1 MKTSRG
7 KYISLSNILMY
18 LFLVVI
24 VLLSVFPLY
33 WMLAATTNMT
43 VDIVK
48 GKIWLGTYFIE
59 NFKTLISQTSV
70 LRAFWNSMRNSV
82 IGTFSSLFICSM
94 AGYGFQ
100 IFRDKAK
107 DRVMSILLLSMMV
120 PFAAVMVP
128 LYRMF
133 AQVHLLNTTAAF
145 ILPSVSTAFL
155 IFFFRQSAHTFP
167 LELVQAAR
175 VDGLGEFSIYLRI
188 FFPVMAPTF
197 AAAAIVNFMGHWN
210 DYMWPL
216 VIQQPGWLSNKS
228 RFMRKTI
235 KYSYPGC
242 LWRPSG
248 RGTGFVQGRR
258 KAFPL
263 PCRRTGRCRRC
274 RCEPLSPL
282 LFRTG

>member
-7 KYISLSNILMY
+7 KYFSLSNILMY

-24 VLLSVFPLY
+24 VLLSIFPFY

-43 VDIVK
+43 VDIIK
-48 GKIWLGTYFIE
+48 GRIWFGTYFVE
-59 NFKTLISQTSV
+59 NFKTLINQTHI
-70 LRAFWNSMRNSV
+70 LRAFWNSMKNSI

-133 AQVHLLNTTAAF
+133 AQAHLLNTTAAF
-145 ILPSVSTAFL
+145 VLPSVSTAFL

-175 VDGLGEFSIYLRI
+175 VDGLGEFNIYLRI

-216 VIQQPGWLSNKS
+216 VIQQTQASQTLAILTANLMDPYDTDYGEL
-228 RFMRKTI
+228 MLAITI
-235 KYSYPGC
+235 YTVPMLIIFIRSE
-242 LWRPSG
+242 
-248 RGTGFVQGRR
+248 GFNTPPFR
-258 KAFPL
+258 AFL
-263 PCRRTGRCRRC
+263 GY
-274 RCEPLSPL
+274 
-282 LFRTG
+282 